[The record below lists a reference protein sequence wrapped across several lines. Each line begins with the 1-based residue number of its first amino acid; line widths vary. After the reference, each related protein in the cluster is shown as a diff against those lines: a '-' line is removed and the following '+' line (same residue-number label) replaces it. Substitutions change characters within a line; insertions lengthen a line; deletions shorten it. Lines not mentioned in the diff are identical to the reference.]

1 MVASG
6 ETLAVKSV
14 IGVVT
19 LAKAPESG
27 GSATNTSLK
36 VWLVPK
42 PERLPCGET
51 LSVPSSVIVP
61 ALIEAIC
68 VGVACKVNEPV
79 AIP

>member
-1 MVASG
+1 MRSCALAASPAWLKARVTSSAFAVVASG

-42 PERLPCGET
+42 PERLPCGRR
-51 LSVPSSVIVP
+51 
-61 ALIEAIC
+61 
-68 VGVACKVNEPV
+68 
-79 AIP
+79 